1 MKVEMLTR
9 GNIEQVLNDNNISFN
24 KRYSGDTYKI
34 IELEKHDAKRICN
47 GDIDTN
53 GAWCMTAVGGAGGSL
68 FDLVTI
74 NKESL
79 IGWSAKKES
88 YNKLTDYLSSL
99 GATDDTSI
107 CNYAASLSR
116 ANGWS
121 LSKLF
126 NMCEG

>member
-1 MKVEMLTR
+1 MKVEMLSK
-9 GNIEQVLNDNNISFN
+9 GNIEKVLGDNNIPYSV
-24 KRYSGDTYKI
+24 RYNGDTYKV
-34 IELEKHDAKRICN
+34 IELEKQDAKRMCN
-47 GDIDTN
+47 GEINMD
-53 GAWCMTAVGGAGGSL
+53 GAWCMMSNGAGGSL

-88 YNKLTDYLSSL
+88 YNKLTDYLNSL
-99 GATDDTSI
+99 GAIDDASI
-107 CNYAASLSR
+107 CNSAAGLSR

>member
-9 GNIEQVLNDNNISFN
+9 GNIEQVLKDNNISFN
-24 KRYSGDTYKI
+24 KRYSGDTYKV
-34 IELEKHDAKRICN
+34 IELEKQDAKRMCN
-47 GDIDTN
+47 GDIDTD
-53 GAWCMTAVGGAGGSL
+53 GAWCMMSNGAGGSL

-88 YNKLTDYLSSL
+88 YNKLTDYLNSL
-99 GATDDTSI
+99 GAIDDASI
-107 CNYAASLSR
+107 CNYAAGLSR

>member
-1 MKVEMLTR
+1 MKVEMLSK
-9 GNIEQVLNDNNISFN
+9 GNIEKVLGDNNIPYSV
-24 KRYSGDTYKI
+24 RYNGDTYKV
-34 IELEKHDAKRICN
+34 IELEKQDAKRMCN
-47 GDIDTN
+47 GEINMD
-53 GAWCMTAVGGAGGSL
+53 GAWCMMSNGAGGSL

-88 YNKLTDYLSSL
+88 YNKLTDYLNSL
-99 GATDDTSI
+99 GAIDDASI
-107 CNYAASLSR
+107 CNYAAHLSR